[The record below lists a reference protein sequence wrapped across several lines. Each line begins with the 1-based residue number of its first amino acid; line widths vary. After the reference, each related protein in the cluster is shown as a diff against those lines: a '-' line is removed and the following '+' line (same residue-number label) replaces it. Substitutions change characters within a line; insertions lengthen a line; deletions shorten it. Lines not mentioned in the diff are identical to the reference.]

1 MTMEARPETTTVIQ
15 AEQEQL
21 TRELLAEITKQTTG
35 VTRAAFSK
43 TVKEL
48 LISKGNTRTLLRALR
63 ANLTSFHSPGFIL
76 SIHKALAHH
85 GTHTVL
91 GEPDLNTAE
100 DILKALECHHANL
113 ANPLSPPAAAE
124 ITKIVHYVL
133 TSPDRDALIG
143 LITERRFNTLDAL
156 TTFHDTEN
164 SITAPLR
171 RGAL

>member
-21 TRELLAEITKQTTG
+21 TRELLAESAKETTG

-48 LISKGNTRTLLRALR
+48 LISKGDTRTLLRALR

-85 GTHTVL
+85 GTHTIL
-91 GEPDLNTAE
+91 GEPDLDTAE
-100 DILKALECHHANL
+100 DILKALHCYHTNL
-113 ANPLSPPAAAE
+113 ANPLAPAKAAE
-124 ITKIVHYVL
+124 ATKIVHYAL
-133 TSPDRDALIG
+133 TSPDRDTLTSI
-143 LITERRFNTLDAL
+143 IKERSPETLDSL
-156 TTFHDTEN
+156 TAIIDTEN